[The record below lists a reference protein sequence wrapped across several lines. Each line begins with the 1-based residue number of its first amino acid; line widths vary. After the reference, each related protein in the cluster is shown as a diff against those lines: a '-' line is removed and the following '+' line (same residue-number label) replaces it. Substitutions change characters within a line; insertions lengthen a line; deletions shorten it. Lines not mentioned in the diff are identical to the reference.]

1 MTKLAVIDRLL
12 PATTDHRPFHFCCLE
27 HAVVRR
33 DEAMVQPIL
42 FLTLLHLIMTIV
54 SASTAYA
61 LVPSQVR
68 GLPQYHRSKQKKT
81 TTNEG
86 NDTTRSTP
94 LRATVEGG
102 DGPPAVRPTA
112 GGVIESSSSV
122 AASAAGDD
130 VVYSSAMAST
140 ATPISITKNKSTNGK
155 KNKKK
160 NSSSTK
166 NTHRS
171 TQQCK
176 TGNIPDVA
184 WRSISMNHLRAHPN
198 FQPLPPPS
206 HITNLPS
213 REHVRYF
220 RQDSWQWDY
229 LHTGRCT
236 TSQASSALGFLE
248 AKCASYLGI
257 PTSLQRGGFGAFDRL
272 RQCYNTADDQSLGG
286 WERTLCSSNGG
297 QRRSMSTTAAAA
309 ATATRIDDDDDD
321 DDHDDDSWSWKP
333 GTKEIERLWK
343 PQLHNKSYP
352 FAAMYCPTL
361 THKDLYRRKVHLGG
375 GEAAASAAPM
385 RTRMEWGNVQEAT
398 SILTALN
405 YFCKIDNTT
414 IIREV
419 GMCGAS
425 FDDNATNDETIKLL
439 QGVKIGASPD
449 AFICHGNGSIEV
461 LEVKN
466 HCPFVW
472 NRVHNNNSNRYNK
485 HQRMEIER
493 QRGNR
498 SHNDTN
504 ESHRFSIR
512 DFELEQK
519 IPPAYLPQL
528 MMEMLCVGTSVTLN
542 DKESTTTNNSTT
554 TAAVAG
560 PICKS
565 AIMVRQTATKGAIIL
580 RLPRDDDWINEM
592 KYWLGMFQAN
602 YVSTNTIP
610 NDNFFWSDD
619 PDSRY
624 RKFVTRTKEISESVE
639 LVAYIDQSQI
649 QRMLLRKGEEGR
661 GGVKEGDEIPLF
673 LDSIIA
679 DVS

>member
-1 MTKLAVIDRLL
+1 
-12 PATTDHRPFHFCCLE
+12 
-27 HAVVRR
+27 
-33 DEAMVQPIL
+33 
-42 FLTLLHLIMTIV
+42 MTIV
-54 SASTAYA
+54 STTAYA

-68 GLPQYHRSKQKKT
+68 GVPQYRRSKQKSAAAGDAFVVAT
-81 TTNEG
+81 A
-86 NDTTRSTP
+86 SSSP
-94 LRATVEGG
+94 AAFRAK
-102 DGPPAVRPTA
+102 ARALA
-112 GGVIESSSSV
+112 GVVVESSSSV
-122 AASAAGDD
+122 EVSATAGDD
-130 VVYSSAMAST
+130 VVYSSAVAS
-140 ATPISITKNKSTNGK
+140 AAAPLSTN
-155 KNKKK
+155 NKKK
-160 NSSSTK
+160 KKKKNGASTK
-166 NTHRS
+166 TDS
-171 TQQCK
+171 TRQQQCR
-176 TGNIPDVA
+176 TGNLPDVA

-198 FQPLPPPS
+198 FRPLPPPS
-206 HITNLPS
+206 HITHLPT

-229 LHTGRCT
+229 LHAGRCT

-248 AKCASYLGI
+248 CKCASYLGI
-257 PTSLQRGGFGAFDRL
+257 PPSLQRSGGSGAFDRL
-272 RQCYNTADDQSLGG
+272 RQQQQRSSSSSTADDQSLHG
-286 WERTLCSSNGG
+286 WERTLCGSG
-297 QRRSMSTTAAAA
+297 QRRLISSTTTTAAA
-309 ATATRIDDDDDD
+309 ATATRIDDD

-333 GTKEIERLWK
+333 GMKETERLWK
-343 PQLHNKSYP
+343 TVSQLQNKSYS
-352 FAAMYCPTL
+352 FSAMYRPTL
-361 THKDLYRRKVHLGG
+361 THADLYRRKLHLGG
-375 GEAAASAAPM
+375 GGGGAVAASAPI

-405 YFCKIDNTT
+405 YFCTIDNTT

-425 FDDNATNDETIKLL
+425 FDDDINATTTDETMKLL
-439 QGVKIGASPD
+439 QGVKIGATPD
-449 AFICHGNGSIEV
+449 AIICHGNGSVEV

-485 HQRMEIER
+485 HQRTEIER

-498 SHNDTN
+498 SHNHTI

-528 MMEMLCVGTSVTLN
+528 MMEMLCVGTSVTLH

-554 TAAVAG
+554 TAAVVG

-580 RLPRDDDWINEM
+580 RLHRDDEWINEM

-624 RKFVTRTKEISESVE
+624 RKFVARTKEISEGVE
-639 LVAYIDQSQI
+639 LVAYIDHSQI

-661 GGVKEGDEIPLF
+661 GGLEGGEIPLF

-679 DVS
+679 EVS

>member
-1 MTKLAVIDRLL
+1 MTTVS
-12 PATTDHRPFHFCCLE
+12 
-27 HAVVRR
+27 
-33 DEAMVQPIL
+33 
-42 FLTLLHLIMTIV
+42 TI
-54 SASTAYA
+54 AYA

-68 GLPQYHRSKQKKT
+68 GVPQYHRSKQT
-81 TTNEG
+81 TTTTRNEE
-86 NDTTRSTP
+86 NDTTRST
-94 LRATVEGG
+94 L
-102 DGPPAVRPTA
+102 
-112 GGVIESSSSV
+112 

-130 VVYSSAMAST
+130 VVYSSA
-140 ATPISITKNKSTNGK
+140 ITTKKKNTTK

-160 NSSSTK
+160 NASTK
-166 NTHRS
+166 TTNRS
-171 TQQCK
+171 TQQCQK
-176 TGNIPDVA
+176 TGNIPDVN

-206 HITNLPS
+206 HITHLPT

-248 AKCASYLGI
+248 YKCATYLGI
-257 PTSLQRGGFGAFDRL
+257 PKSLQRGGSGAFHRL
-272 RQCYNTADDQSLGG
+272 RQCNTADDQSLGG
-286 WERTLCSSNGG
+286 WERTLCSTG
-297 QRRSMSTTAAAA
+297 QRRSMTTTAAA
-309 ATATRIDDDDDD
+309 ATATATTNEEVDDDDDEN
-321 DDHDDDSWSWKP
+321 SWSWKP
-333 GTKEIERLWK
+333 GTKETERLWK
-343 PQLHNKSYP
+343 PMSQLHNKSYP
-352 FAAMYCPTL
+352 FAAMYLSTL
-361 THKDLYRRKVHLGG
+361 THTDLYRRKLHLGG
-375 GEAAASAAPM
+375 DGAVAAASAAPI
-385 RTRMEWGNVQEAT
+385 RTRMQWGNVQEAT

-425 FDDNATNDETIKLL
+425 FDEHYDIDNDETTQLL

-449 AFICHGNGSIEV
+449 AIICHGDGSIEV

-472 NRVHNNNSNRYNK
+472 NRSYSNNMNRYNK

-493 QRGNR
+493 QREAK
-498 SHNDTN
+498 N
-504 ESHRFSIR
+504 ESSRTELQHRFLIR

-528 MMEMLCVGTSVTLN
+528 MMEMLCVGTSITLN
-542 DKESTTTNNSTT
+542 DDGSTTTNSTT
-554 TAAVAG
+554 TTATV

-580 RLPRDDDWINEM
+580 RLHRDNDWINEM

-602 YVSTNTIP
+602 YVSNNTIP
-610 NDNFFWSDD
+610 QDNFFWSDD

-639 LVAYIDQSQI
+639 LVAYVDHSQI

-661 GGVKEGDEIPLF
+661 GGVKEGGEIPLF
-673 LDSIIA
+673 LDNIIA
-679 DVS
+679 DVL

>member
-1 MTKLAVIDRLL
+1 
-12 PATTDHRPFHFCCLE
+12 
-27 HAVVRR
+27 
-33 DEAMVQPIL
+33 
-42 FLTLLHLIMTIV
+42 MTIV
-54 SASTAYA
+54 STSTAYA

-68 GLPQYHRSKQKKT
+68 GVPQYHRSKQKKT

-86 NDTTRSTP
+86 NDATRSTP
-94 LRATVEGG
+94 PLRATVVEGG
-102 DGPPAVRPTA
+102 DGPPGVRATA

-122 AASAAGDD
+122 AASATAGDYD
-130 VVYSSAMAST
+130 VVCSPAMAST
-140 ATPISITKNKSTNGK
+140 AATPTLSITENKSTNGK
-155 KNKKK
+155 KQNKKK
-160 NSSSTK
+160 SCSSSTKK

-171 TQQCK
+171 TRQQQCK
-176 TGNIPDVA
+176 TGNIPDVS

-206 HITNLPS
+206 LITNLPS

-257 PTSLQRGGFGAFDRL
+257 PKSLQRGGCGAFDRL
-272 RQCYNTADDQSLGG
+272 RQCYYTSDDQSLVG
-286 WERTLCSSNGG
+286 WERTLCSSTG

-309 ATATRIDDDDDD
+309 ATTTATTINEDDA
-321 DDHDDDSWSWKP
+321 WSWKP
-333 GTKEIERLWK
+333 GTKETERLWK
-343 PQLHNKSYP
+343 SQLHNKSYP
-352 FAAMYCPTL
+352 FSAMYRPTL
-361 THKDLYRRKVHLGG
+361 THADLYRRKVHLGG
-375 GEAAASAAPM
+375 GGGGGGAVAARAPI

-405 YFCKIDNTT
+405 YFCTIDNTT

-425 FDDNATNDETIKLL
+425 FDDDVNATTTDETMKLL

-449 AFICHGNGSIEV
+449 AIICHGNGSVEV

-472 NRVHNNNSNRYNK
+472 NRVSNNNSNRYNK

-498 SHNDTN
+498 SQLLNNNNDTN

-528 MMEMLCVGTSVTLN
+528 MMEMLCVGTSITLH
-542 DKESTTTNNSTT
+542 DEESTTNNSTST
-554 TAAVAG
+554 GAVVG
-560 PICKS
+560 PICNS

-580 RLPRDDDWINEM
+580 RLHRDDDWINEM

-610 NDNFFWSDD
+610 NDNFFWCDD

-624 RKFVTRTKEISESVE
+624 RKFVARTKEISEGVE
-639 LVAYIDQSQI
+639 LVAYIDHSQI
-649 QRMLLRKGEEGR
+649 QRMLLCKGEEGR
-661 GGVKEGDEIPLF
+661 GGLEGGEIPLF

-679 DVS
+679 EVS